1 MTFHP
6 APLQRVPAPTRR
18 RGSVFL
24 PTSTRPVGTPRAR
37 DRAGTPSTPSRG
49 GGDPQPPCIIT
60 RGPGHRYTCE
70 SLFFSIILG
79 RLDCRDPIS
88 RTARPRGGDSCHG
101 SVYPAH
107 RAGGGGGR
115 APIAIPTALLLS
127 SEPGSGRQSYRGAP
141 RGGVGP
147 QLIPWA
153 RGAAAARPAADR
165 PDDPRRER
173 VHFIRP
179 VNDPP
184 RGLFGGH
191 AIAKCRGVPPLAGRF
206 FPPFASPDPRS
217 ARPGGESRWN
227 IGDCAPP
234 R

>member
-18 RGSVFL
+18 RVRFSPHLDAPGRDVS
-24 PTSTRPVGTPRAR
+24 RAR
-37 DRAGTPSTPSRG
+37 PGRDAQHAQQGGRAHPTTLRHHAGPRPSVHLRVVVSF
-49 GGDPQPPCIIT
+49 ILL
-60 RGPGHRYTCE
+60 GP
-70 SLFFSIILG
+70 
-79 RLDCRDPIS
+79 LDCRDPIS
-88 RTARPRGGDSCHG
+88 RTARPRGGDSCRG

-115 APIAIPTALLLS
+115 APIAIPTAPLLS

-179 VNDPP
+179 VNDPH

-191 AIAKCRGVPPLAGRF
+191 ASAKCRGVPPLAGRF